1 MVTTWKGLTDKYGSP
16 IEKKVLGE
24 EIALPELMGV
34 RRVAHEQ
41 EASGLTPERLAQI
54 LRDAQEGE
62 ARAYLTLA
70 EEMEE
75 RYLHYGSQLQTR
87 RLALETLDVSIEANG
102 APSKVVDFVHDLVG
116 SSGFS
121 EMVGSLTDGLG
132 KGYSVCEI
140 LWDYRQG
147 RLRPSFKWRDQ
158 RFFRFDRRDLT
169 TLRLEVDRSFEG
181 EELPPAK
188 FVVHTPRT
196 KAGIPLRRGLARP
209 AAWAFLIQSFGL
221 KDWSAFAEV
230 YGVPWRIGKYHENAS
245 DTDKRTLMRAVRS
258 LANDAAAIMP
268 MGMEIE
274 LHKIEGNHGSAVF
287 GGLLDYVDR
296 QVSKIVIG
304 QTMTADDGSSM
315 AQAKIHNEVR
325 LDLRTADANQ
335 LAGTINR
342 DVIEVAIDLNFGPQ
356 EVYPRV
362 EFPVAEPE
370 DTKALSEAL
379 GRLVPLGLKVGQ
391 GQVREKLGLS
401 DPLED
406 EDVLVPPATPTAGPQ
421 AGGAPARASALA
433 MSPSCSC
440 PSCSSLA
447 ARPATVADPLAELFS
462 EEDYEAIAD
471 DLLAPLTAILERA
484 ETLEEARAMLAEFER
499 EGLDTNAL
507 VERLARATAIAR
519 GLGDISDT

>member
-1 MVTTWKGLTDKYGSP
+1 MVTTWKGLIDKYGAP
-16 IEKKVLGE
+16 IEKKALGE
-24 EIALPELMGV
+24 EIAVPELTGV
-34 RRVAHEQ
+34 RRVAHER

-54 LRDAQEGE
+54 LRQAQEGE

-87 RLALETLDVSIEANG
+87 RLALETLDVSIEANK
-102 APSKVVDFVHDLVG
+102 APSKIVDFVHDLVG

-132 KGYSVCEI
+132 KGYAVCEI
-140 LWDYRQG
+140 MWDYRQG

-169 TLRLEVDRSFEG
+169 TLRLEVDRSFDG

-188 FVVHTPRT
+188 FVVHKPRT

-245 DTDKRTLMRAVRS
+245 DSDKRTLLRAVRS
-258 LANDAAAIMP
+258 LASDAAAIMP
-268 MGMEIE
+268 AGMEIE
-274 LHKIEGNHGSAVF
+274 LHKIEGNHGAAVF
-287 GGLLDYVDR
+287 GGLLEYIDR

-315 AQAKIHNEVR
+315 AQAKVHNEVR
-325 LDLRTADANQ
+325 LDLRTADAAQ

-379 GRLVPLGLKVGQ
+379 GTLVPLGLKVGQ

-401 DPLED
+401 DPQQD
-406 EDVLVPPATPTAGPQ
+406 EDLLVAPTVSGAG
-421 AGGAPARASALA
+421 PARASTLSGAPL
-433 MSPSCSC
+433 SCTCS
-440 PSCSSLA
+440 SCSSLA
-447 ARPATVADPLAELFS
+447 ARGTAAAAPTA
-462 EEDYEAIAD
+462 
-471 DLLAPLTAILERA
+471 DLLADLFSKEDYQAIAEDVLAPLLALLERA
-484 ETLEEARAMLAEFER
+484 STLEEARNMLAEFER
-499 EGLDTNAL
+499 EGLDTGAL
-507 VERLARATAIAR
+507 IERLASTTAIAR
-519 GLGDISDT
+519 GLGDVSDV

>member
-1 MVTTWKGLTDKYGSP
+1 MVSSRGLVDQYGRP
-16 IEKKVLGE
+16 IEKRTLSE
-24 EIALPELMGV
+24 EVAVPELMGV
-34 RRVAHEQ
+34 RRTVHER
-41 EASGLTPERLAQI
+41 EASGLTPERLARI
-54 LRDAQEGE
+54 LIDAQQGE

-102 APSKVVDFVHDLVG
+102 ARKEIVDFVHDLVNA
-116 SSGFS
+116 SGFT

-140 LWDYRQG
+140 LWDYRKG
-147 RLRPSFKWRDQ
+147 RLRPEFVWRDP

-188 FVVHTPRT
+188 FVIHKPRT

-221 KDWSAFAEV
+221 KDWSAFSEV

-245 DTDKRTLMRAVRS
+245 DTDKRTLLRAVRM
-258 LANDAAAIMP
+258 LASDAAAIMP
-268 MGMEIE
+268 AGMEIE
-274 LHKIEGNHGSAVF
+274 LHKVEGSHGAAVF

-304 QTMTADDGSSM
+304 QTMTADNGSSM

-335 LAGTINR
+335 LADTINR
-342 DVIEVAIDLNFGPQ
+342 DVIEVAVALNFGPQ
-356 EVYPRV
+356 EAYPRV

-370 DTKALSEAL
+370 DMKALSDAL
-379 GRLVPLGLKVGQ
+379 HKLVPMGLKVGQ
-391 GQVREKLGLS
+391 AQIREKLSLS
-401 DPLED
+401 DPKDGED
-406 EDVLVPPATPTAGPQ
+406 LLTPPPTKPQQSTAAGHPGACTCAACTGTGPGNMATTSAD
-421 AGGAPARASALA
+421 AS
-433 MSPSCSC
+433 P
-440 PSCSSLA
+440 
-447 ARPATVADPLAELFS
+447 DPLDELFR
-462 EEDYEAIAD
+462 EEDYEAIAE
-471 DLLAPLTAILERA
+471 DLLAPLQAILA
-484 ETLEEARAMLAEFER
+484 TAATLEEAREMLAGLER
-499 EGLDTNAL
+499 DGLDTVSL
-507 VERLARATAIAR
+507 VERLARNTAIAR
-519 GLGDISDT
+519 GLGDGSDS